1 MLLEYRKMI
10 ENELN
15 QRFKF
20 IIKGTQQALE
30 ARQYSEEEMTRK
42 LNGDPT
48 LADKIIPK
56 DFNVGCRRPTP
67 GNGFLEALVAK
78 NTTCF
83 TGPINRITPTGF
95 VDHEGNEHEVDVIIC
110 ATGFD
115 TSWAPRFP
123 FICQGR
129 DLRDIWTPGNV
140 TSYLSVGVP
149 EFPNHFSFCGPYGP
163 LAHGSFFPLIEQWNA
178 YINKVICK
186 MQVENIKSLRPKQAA
201 AEQFRQHADTFLQ
214 RTAWTGPCRSWF
226 KNGTIDGQV
235 MIYPGSRLH
244 FMELLESPRYEDYD
258 IRYWHENK
266 FAFLGNGFTTREQ
279 DGRDITYYLGS
290 LDDDGVDRQ
299 PDYDEGL
306 VGILRG

>member
-115 TSWAPRFP
+115 TSW
-123 FICQGR
+123 
-129 DLRDIWTPGNV
+129 
-140 TSYLSVGVP
+140 
-149 EFPNHFSFCGPYGP
+149 
-163 LAHGSFFPLIEQWNA
+163 
-178 YINKVICK
+178 
-186 MQVENIKSLRPKQAA
+186 
-201 AEQFRQHADTFLQ
+201 
-214 RTAWTGPCRSWF
+214 
-226 KNGTIDGQV
+226 
-235 MIYPGSRLH
+235 
-244 FMELLESPRYEDYD
+244 
-258 IRYWHENK
+258 
-266 FAFLGNGFTTREQ
+266 
-279 DGRDITYYLGS
+279 
-290 LDDDGVDRQ
+290 
-299 PDYDEGL
+299 
-306 VGILRG
+306 